1 MSHKLIIKEVKNKN
15 FQPIYFLHGEEPY
28 FIDAISDAI
37 IANCLEEH
45 EKGFNQ
51 SIIYGKSAEPN
62 MLLNELKSF
71 PMGSEKRLV
80 VLKEA
85 QYFKKIEELC
95 TYLENPNPSTI
106 FVLCYKYKKYDLRKK
121 ALKLSAKN
129 GLVFHSQNVKE
140 YQLNEWIQ
148 NHIRSTGYSITSK
161 GTMLLN
167 EFIGNDLGRIV
178 NEIKKLGVVI
188 DKGTQITEAH
198 IEENIGISKEYNVYE
213 LTNAVS
219 ALDLNKAYK
228 IINYFESN
236 PKAGPLVVIIS
247 SLFTFYT
254 QILKIHFLK
263 QGSREAIAKTL
274 RVPPFVAGEFMK
286 AKSRY
291 SPKKI
296 AKNMEILQ
304 EFDLKSK
311 GYGNTSSTD
320 SDLMKELVF
329 KLVNP

>member
-1 MSHKLIIKEVKNKN
+1 MSHKLIIKEIKNKN

-45 EKGFNQ
+45 EKSFNQ
-51 SIIYGKSAEPN
+51 SILYGKSTEVN
-62 MLLNELKSF
+62 LLLNELKSF

-85 QYFKKIEELC
+85 QSFNKIEALC
-95 TYLENPNPSTI
+95 PYLENPNPSTV

-121 ALKLSAKN
+121 SLKLSTKN
-129 GLVFHSQNVKE
+129 GLAFHSQKVKD

-148 NHIRSTGYSITSK
+148 NHIRSEGYSITSK

-167 EFIGNDLGRIV
+167 ESLGNDLGRII
-178 NEIKKLGVVI
+178 NEVKKLGVVI
-188 DKGTQITEAH
+188 DKGTQITEQH
-198 IEENIGISKEYNVYE
+198 IEENIGVSKEYNIFE

-219 ALDLNKAYK
+219 ALELNKAYK

-236 PKAGPLVVIIS
+236 PKAGPLVVVVS
-247 SLFTFYT
+247 SLFTFFT
-254 QILKIHFLK
+254 QILKIHVLK
-263 QGSREAIAKTL
+263 QGSREAIAKAL
-274 RVPPFVAGEFMK
+274 RVHPVVAGELMK
-286 AKSRY
+286 AKNRY

-311 GYGNTSSTD
+311 GYGNASSTQ

-329 KLVNP
+329 KL